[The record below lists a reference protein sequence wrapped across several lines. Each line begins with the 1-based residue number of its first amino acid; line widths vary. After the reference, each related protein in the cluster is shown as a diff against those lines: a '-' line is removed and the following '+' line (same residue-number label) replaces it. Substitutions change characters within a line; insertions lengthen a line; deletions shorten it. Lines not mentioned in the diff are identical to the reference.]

1 MKTKNILLP
10 FLAFNIAVSTPL
22 YSHGADVSASAD
34 LAATAQITVSTEKP
48 QIAPSSVINNVGN
61 KVWTEFTAALK
72 SAKLSNSFNA
82 PTAAIS
88 KGLSI
93 GGGLSLESSLS
104 IGGKYSGVDVW
115 NVNVSASPEIFGI
128 VNSSPVGIGA
138 SASRQFTFIQQFEDR
153 SSSILRVPYDPVT
166 KIPIKSE
173 MFFKTKTNRS
183 TGLEEP
189 VIKDGDFIGY
199 RAPLSISIG
208 SGVSNVA
215 SHLGLNANLY
225 WVVSGEFDIHIFKM
239 KNNLVRVKIIAI
251 KDNTRGISA
260 GLSLMGFNPIGH
272 LVLSRLIDTNLI
284 QFNNSTTNSDF
295 FIADY
300 IFNLNKP
307 ESREMYDNVLG
318 HKMKSLDLESITTQ
332 LKTANPLAS
341 DGTTQQRLVADL
353 DHVNAVSTED
363 QKLPLADRRIIR
375 VSSGK
380 NKTAS
385 DSFGISLNLFKVIKA
400 NQTTTKSISKATI
413 YAQDNHLVNNKY
425 LLETSSNNKSYDWFW
440 LWGAKDLSTT
450 SLLLNADDNF
460 VPTNLLGYQ
469 VSRVKEDM
477 SMSEGEFN
485 DVKNSFMQILPTA
498 ISSFIKWPKWDF
510 GVKNSVNNV
519 YVQQEVLFTEGLF
532 KSNVQVTEEKIRQ
545 ELILIIKNY
554 GKFRSMPM
562 GLQADS
568 GEGQQQDPRK
578 IAYHRGDYINAFNK
592 DWEQYVIP
600 NKLAIVLNSQYTI
613 ADRYKAYAELNQDVP
628 LFAEINAALL
638 LRIFPAEDLGKVA
651 IAKLI
656 MSGRNQES
664 IEAYFPSKDEYNK
677 SNVFREVTYQTQYIL
692 NRSFDL
698 RNFIKE
704 DGSIYS
710 AEEILDQRTKK

>member
-1 MKTKNILLP
+1 MP
-10 FLAFNIAVSTPL
+10 F
-22 YSHGADVSASAD
+22 YSYAADTGQTAE
-34 LAATAQITVSTEKP
+34 LAATANLAVSTEKP
-48 QIAPSSVINNVGN
+48 QIAPSSIINNVGN

-72 SAKLSNSFNA
+72 NASLSKSFNA
-82 PTAAIS
+82 PTEAIT

-93 GGGLSLESSLS
+93 GGGLSLTSSPS
-104 IGGKYSGVDVW
+104 IGGKYSGIDVW

-128 VNSSPVGIGA
+128 VNNSSIGIGA
-138 SASRQFTFIQQFEDR
+138 STSRQFTFIQQFEDR
-153 SSSILRVPYDPVT
+153 NSSVIRVPYDPVT

-199 RAPLSISIG
+199 RAPLTISVGTGFSSI
-208 SGVSNVA
+208 A
-215 SHLGLNANLY
+215 SHFGVNSNLY

-239 KNNLVRVKIIAI
+239 KNNMVRVKIIAI
-251 KDNTRGISA
+251 KDNTRGASA
-260 GLSLMGFNPIGH
+260 GLNLMGFNPIGNM
-272 LVLSRLIDTNLI
+272 VISKFIDTNLL
-284 QFNNSTTNSDF
+284 QFNTSATKSDF

-300 IFNLNKP
+300 IFNLNKT
-307 ESREMYDNVLG
+307 ESRDMYDNVLG
-318 HKMKSLDLESITTQ
+318 HKMKSLDLESISTQ

-341 DGTTQQRLVADL
+341 DGTTQKRLVADL
-353 DHVNAVSTED
+353 DRVNEVSTAD
-363 QKLPLADRRIIR
+363 QKLPTAERRIIR

-380 NKTAS
+380 NIT
-385 DSFGISLNLFKVIKA
+385 DSNSFAMSLNLFKVVKA
-400 NQTTTKSISKATI
+400 NSTTTKSISKATI
-413 YAQDNHLVNNKY
+413 YAQDNHLVNSKY

-440 LWGAKDLSTT
+440 LWGEKDLKTT
-450 SLLLNADDNF
+450 SLLLNTDDNF

-469 VSRVKEDM
+469 ISRVKEDM
-477 SMSEGEFN
+477 SMSKVEF
-485 DVKNSFMQILPTA
+485 DDIKNSFMQILPTA
-498 ISSFIKWPKWDF
+498 ISSFIKWPQWNF
-510 GVKNSVNNV
+510 GTKNSVNNV

-545 ELILIIKNY
+545 ELILIIKHY

-562 GLQADS
+562 SLQPES
-568 GEGQQQDPRK
+568 SEGQLQDPRK
-578 IAYHRGDYINAFNK
+578 IAYQRGDYINAFDK
-592 DWEQYVIP
+592 DWEQTVIP
-600 NKLAIVLNSQYTI
+600 NKLSIVLNSQYSI
-613 ADRYKAYAELNQDVP
+613 AERYKAYAELNQDVP

-638 LRIFPAEDLGKVA
+638 LRIFPAEELSKVA

-656 MSGRNQES
+656 MSGRNQDS
-664 IEAYFPSKDEYNK
+664 IEAYFPSKEEYNK

-704 DGSIYS
+704 DGTIYS
-710 AEEILDQRTKK
+710 ADEILDQRTKK